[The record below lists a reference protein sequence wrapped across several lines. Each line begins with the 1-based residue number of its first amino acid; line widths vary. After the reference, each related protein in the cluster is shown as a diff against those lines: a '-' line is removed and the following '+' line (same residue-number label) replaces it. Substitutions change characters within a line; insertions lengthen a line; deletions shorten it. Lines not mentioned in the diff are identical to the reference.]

1 VTAAPSPAR
10 KLRNRVLV
18 VLVTLVA
25 LVVLTP
31 VVLVGPA
38 FVGLAEPVGG
48 PVGDGPVRLVLDGYV
63 SIGVIDTG
71 DGGVLLV
78 DAGNDPTAAALLADL
93 AAHGTSPADVRA
105 VLLTH
110 GHPDHIN
117 GLAALPGV
125 PVFGMAAEAPF
136 LSGQALWR
144 GPLPGLLGGDDTGV
158 RITHQVDDGARL
170 KIGARDVEVFA
181 VPGHTAGSAAWRVD
195 DVLFVGDNATFEAG
209 GALRPA
215 PWVFTDDTEQNE
227 ASLVALGARV
237 AGRPIRAVVASHSG
251 PGAAEALA
259 AYRP

>member
-1 VTAAPSPAR
+1 MKTRTKVLLGVVAA
-10 KLRNRVLV
+10 LG
-18 VLVTLVA
+18 

-31 VVLVGPA
+31 VAVVAPA
-38 FVGLAEPVGG
+38 FIGLNAPQGG
-48 PVGDGPVRLVLDGYV
+48 PVGSGPVRLVLDGYV

-78 DAGNDPTAAALLADL
+78 DAGNDLSGAALLADL
-93 AAHGTSPADVRA
+93 AAHGQSPADVRA

-117 GLAALPGV
+117 GLAVLPGV
-125 PVFGMAAEAPF
+125 PVYGMAAEAPF
-136 LSGQALWR
+136 LSGQSLWR

-158 RITHQVDDGARL
+158 RLTHPVVDGARI
-170 KIGARDVEVFA
+170 KVGARDVEAFA

-195 DVLFVGDNATFEAG
+195 DVLFVGDNATFEAD

-251 PGAAEALA
+251 PGTAEALA